1 MIDLHD
7 VIIAPVLSEK
17 ATALREE
24 NKYVFK
30 VHPSASKIQI
40 KEAVAKLFNVKV
52 LSCTTLNVLGKVKR
66 VRGKLGKTA
75 SWKKAIVRLA
85 AGETIKV
92 FEGV

>member
-40 KEAVAKLFNVKV
+40 KEAVAKLFSVKV

-66 VRGKLGKTA
+66 VRGKFGKTA

>member
-66 VRGKLGKTA
+66 GRGKLGKTA

>member
-1 MIDLHD
+1 MDLHD